1 MILAAV
7 LAGVVLLGGGGGDA
21 RGLPGSLVNRPSAT
35 AAGDFIDVTGRRGAR
50 AAADETAATDAGA
63 RRWRSITAHGCTDR
77 DGRVVPNIEDLCTGN
92 PLVHVMLCDPADW
105 TPPRWRSYL
114 DPGATGWSPW
124 EQVDYGTC
132 PADRVPALT
141 VEDFRRL
148 PLPAPTLVLQPDR
161 GWVLVNIET
170 IVRTDPAPVVLTT
183 ELLGHR
189 LEVEA
194 RPDTF
199 TYDFGDGSEPLV
211 TRDPGRPYPDFT
223 THHVYERPG
232 EVTIALTTTWTGRYR
247 LVGTEEWFDVAG
259 TARTTT
265 TSAPFTVEER
275 TSRLVDGLCTDV
287 PRPPDC

>member
-1 MILAAV
+1 MISAV
-7 LAGVVLLGGGGGDA
+7 VLVLIGLLAGSDGEA
-21 RGLPGSLVNRPSAT
+21 RGLGGSLLNRQSAT
-35 AAGDFIDVTGRRGAR
+35 ATGNFIDVTAGRGER
-50 AAADETAATDAGA
+50 AEAQESAASTPGA
-63 RRWRSITAHGCTDR
+63 RRWTSITAHGCTDR
-77 DGRVVPNIEDLCTGN
+77 DGRVVPNIDDLCTGN

-114 DPGATGWSPW
+114 DPGTAGWSRW

-141 VEDFRRL
+141 AEDFRRL
-148 PLPAPTLVLQPDR
+148 PLPTPTLVMQPDR

-170 IVRTDPAPVVLTT
+170 IVRTDPAPVLLTT

-194 RPDTF
+194 RPSTF

-223 THHVYERPG
+223 THHVYEQPG
-232 EVTIALTTTWTGRYR
+232 EVAITLTTTWTGRYR
-247 LVGTEEWFDVAG
+247 LVGTEEWSDVAG

-265 TSAPFTVEER
+265 TGAPFTVEER
-275 TSRLVDGLCTDV
+275 TSRLVDSLCTDV
-287 PRPPDC
+287 PTPPDC